1 MATKNSSRGS
11 SGKTNKATTYKN
23 ATVEAEAQ
31 VVPIVPLNNTQ
42 GLYKMALEHS
52 TQVIA
57 LGPSGCKTGD
67 TIISYN
73 RGKRHGV
80 RRITLED
87 FVKKFNGE
95 PTTKKAFSKGI
106 DTFVHSYNQETGEIF
121 LNKVVGAWRTGY
133 KEVLKISTDTSG
145 FVKIT
150 KDDKVLMENG
160 TFKVAKDIVVG
171 DRLLCKGDFKCAK
184 TDRRKKGETKR
195 NRVVVEGLK
204 YYEGGWLKKTR
215 CAKVGK
221 TYEYKRNHRAR
232 LVVEAEL
239 NGVSYEDYVAALKKN
254 PQHTYRKLLDPA
266 TEVHHV
272 DGNVLN
278 DSLDNLLLLSKAE
291 HASLHYQNGKQENFG
306 RVYKQV
312 STVTSVEDLGVL
324 EVFDLT
330 MEAPHHNFVVND
342 GIIAHNTGKTW
353 MPVVHAC
360 NLYLKKKAKKIVIT
374 RPAVSV
380 GKSLGSLPGDI
391 SEKFEPWLGPIL
403 TTMKGVLGAGRLETA
418 VRNGNIVYA
427 PLEYMRG
434 ASYDDTYVIMDE
446 AQNLTIEEA
455 KMLLTR
461 QGENCKLVLC
471 GDIKQSDLKVQ
482 SGLSKAI
489 HLAKKYNMDVSIIEF
504 SVDDIVRSPACKA
517 WVEAF
522 YEENL

>member
-57 LGPSGCKTGD
+57 LGPSG
-67 TIISYN
+67 
-73 RGKRHGV
+73 
-80 RRITLED
+80 
-87 FVKKFNGE
+87 
-95 PTTKKAFSKGI
+95 
-106 DTFVHSYNQETGEIF
+106 
-121 LNKVVGAWRTGY
+121 
-133 KEVLKISTDTSG
+133 
-145 FVKIT
+145 
-150 KDDKVLMENG
+150 
-160 TFKVAKDIVVG
+160 
-171 DRLLCKGDFKCAK
+171 
-184 TDRRKKGETKR
+184 
-195 NRVVVEGLK
+195 
-204 YYEGGWLKKTR
+204 
-215 CAKVGK
+215 
-221 TYEYKRNHRAR
+221 
-232 LVVEAEL
+232 
-239 NGVSYEDYVAALKKN
+239 
-254 PQHTYRKLLDPA
+254 
-266 TEVHHV
+266 
-272 DGNVLN
+272 
-278 DSLDNLLLLSKAE
+278 
-291 HASLHYQNGKQENFG
+291 
-306 RVYKQV
+306 
-312 STVTSVEDLGVL
+312 
-324 EVFDLT
+324 
-330 MEAPHHNFVVND
+330 
-342 GIIAHNTGKTW
+342 TGKTW

-360 NLYLKKKAKKIVIT
+360 NLYLKKKAKKIIIT

-403 TTMKGVLGAGRLETA
+403 TTMKDVLGAGRLETA

-455 KMLLTR
+455 KMFLTR